1 MGRRLPVGPS
11 GWRAPVLALG
21 LALFVAC
28 SWRGPTPVQ
37 AWSHLDPVS
46 NVIALDEAA
55 WRLVSLSDY
64 QVARGEDD
72 RLEVVLELANL
83 SSLDLEIQVQTVFR
97 DGDGRLISDETNWRM
112 LVLPGSGSARYE
124 VRSLSAEAESFVV
137 QVRTP

>member
-1 MGRRLPVGPS
+1 MGRRVPVGPS
-11 GWRAPVLALG
+11 WSARILSLG
-21 LALFVAC
+21 LLVLLVAC
-28 SWRGPTPVQ
+28 GWRGPTPVQ
-37 AWSHLDPVS
+37 AWSHLEPVS

-64 QVARGEDD
+64 QVNRGEDD

-97 DGDGRLISDETNWRM
+97 DSEGRLISDETNWRM

-124 VRSLSAEAESFVV
+124 VRSLSVEAETFVV